1 MVVIGRWWAL
11 SSCDLPVQLVGNL
24 NCSEQIHDT
33 WAYLGL
39 FLLQHTPSA
48 AKPIFKPCGSL
59 ATQKGERRRACK
71 CLLRQAIYNKIWI
84 MYVYSFC
91 PRRLQSSCSL
101 SAYTKRSKRLLF
113 VVLETVVPRLQFFEA
128 HCTVCSERNGSASF
142 TDLWNCLCLFAA
154 HELSSKGGS
163 I

>member
-1 MVVIGRWWAL
+1 MILTVGILRPFSPSTYSFRSETYLQTLRIFGHTEGR
-11 SSCDLPVQLVGNL
+11 
-24 NCSEQIHDT
+24 
-33 WAYLGL
+33 
-39 FLLQHTPSA
+39 A
-48 AKPIFKPCGSL
+48 AKSMQVFAPSSS
-59 ATQKGERRRACK
+59 
-71 CLLRQAIYNKIWI
+71 IYNKIWI

-91 PRRLQSSCSL
+91 SRRLQSSCSL

-113 VVLETVVPRLQFFEA
+113 VVLETVEPRLQFFEA

-154 HELSSKGGS
+154 HELSSKRGS